1 MKTVTACTLD
11 CHDACSLIV
20 ETDVSG
26 RVRVRGNPDHPFT
39 RGFTCARIRR
49 YPRRLAAATRIT
61 RPLLRD
67 GSRWRAVGWPQALDI
82 CAERIQALRRQ
93 PETIL
98 HISGAGDMGVLKNV
112 GGLLFGRL
120 GAARAVGSLCCEAGA
135 AAMQADFGAVDQ
147 NAVASLARAR
157 RIVLWGRD
165 VVRCSVHTARLVR
178 EARRRG
184 ASVVRVTVGGD
195 LDAGPADDI
204 VRVRP
209 GTDRFLAAAVL
220 RRMLDGGRV
229 TLGALERT
237 ADGEAFCDL
246 LRTRPAGSLAA
257 ACGVGDR
264 DVRRLHD
271 FYTSG
276 VPVATLI
283 GWGLQ
288 RYDFGAQNVRFINA
302 LAVLAGH
309 IGVPGGGNYF
319 YISPVR
325 NLDMRWAA
333 APDGRRRTFRK
344 PTIGADLLSARP
356 PVRFVWIN
364 GTNVVNQSPDADA
377 CARALKAVDTTVVV
391 DAFMT
396 DTARCADLILPPALV
411 LEKED
416 IVGSYL
422 HDYIQYCRPALAAPG
437 EARADDWIFRRLA
450 RRLDP
455 PVGLPDARDCLRASL
470 DSPWL
475 DVDLDTLRERGWARA
490 KRPETA
496 FAGGVYAHPD
506 GRCRLPG
513 RLDDEPP
520 APEGYPLR
528 LLTLI
533 RRSAQHSQLMEG
545 EDAGAVEVRV
555 SAETL
560 SGCGVD
566 PQRPVWL
573 VSPLGRMRVSVR
585 VDDGLVPQVV
595 VGRRGGWVAKG
606 CGFNRL
612 ICAACTDMGQTA
624 PYYRQYVRLEN

>member
-11 CHDACSLIV
+11 CHDACSLV
-20 ETDVSG
+20 VDTDG
-26 RVRVRGNPDHPFT
+26 NGNVRVRGNPDHPFT

-49 YPRRLAAATRIT
+49 YPRRLAAASRIT

-67 GSRWRAVGWPQALDI
+67 GSGWRAIEWRQALDI

-98 HISGAGDMGVLKNV
+98 HIPGAGDMGVLKNV
-112 GGLLFGRL
+112 GALLFGRL
-120 GAARAVGSLCCEAGA
+120 GAARVTGSLCCEAGT
-135 AAMQADFGAVDQ
+135 AAMRTDFGAVEQ
-147 NAVASLARAR
+147 NGIASLARAR

-178 EARRRG
+178 QARRRG
-184 ASVVRVTVGGD
+184 APVVRITAGGD
-195 LDAGPADDI
+195 LDAGLADEVI
-204 VRVRP
+204 PVRP
-209 GTDRFLAAAVL
+209 GTDRFLAAAVM
-220 RRMLDGGRV
+220 RHMLDGDSV
-229 TLGALERT
+229 APGALDR
-237 ADGEAFCDL
+237 AANGGAFCDL
-246 LRTRPAGSLAA
+246 LRSRPPEVLAA
-257 ACGVGDR
+257 ACGVDETA
-264 DVRRLHD
+264 VRRLHD
-271 FYTSG
+271 FYTTG

-288 RYDFGAQNVRFINA
+288 RYDFGAQNVRYINA

-309 IGVPGGGNYF
+309 IGLPDGGNYY
-319 YISPVR
+319 YISPLR
-325 NLDMRWAA
+325 NFNLQWATP
-333 APDGRRRTFRK
+333 PDGHCRTLRK

-364 GTNVVNQSPDADA
+364 GTNLVSQSPDADA
-377 CARALKAVDTTVVV
+377 CARALRAVDTTVVV

-396 DTARCADLILPPALV
+396 DTARCADLILPPTLV

-416 IVGSYL
+416 LVGSYL

-437 EARADDWIFRRLA
+437 QARPDDWIFRRLA
-450 RRLDP
+450 MRLDP
-455 PVGLPDARDCLRASL
+455 PVVLPDAQDCLRASL

-475 DVDLDTLRERGWARA
+475 DIDLEMMRKRGWARA
-490 KRPETA
+490 KRPETV
-496 FAGGVYAHPD
+496 FNGGVYAHA
-506 GRCRLPG
+506 GGCCRLPE
-513 RLDDEPP
+513 RLDEEPA

-533 RRSAQHSQLMEG
+533 RRSAQHSQLLEG
-545 EDAGAVEVRV
+545 ETGTAVVQVAAQSLDAC
-555 SAETL
+555 S
-560 SGCGVD
+560 VD
-566 PQRPVWL
+566 PERPVWL

-585 VDDGLVPQVV
+585 VANDLLPGVV
-595 VGRRGGWVAKG
+595 VGRRGGWVGKG

-612 ICAACTDMGQTA
+612 ISAACTDMGENA